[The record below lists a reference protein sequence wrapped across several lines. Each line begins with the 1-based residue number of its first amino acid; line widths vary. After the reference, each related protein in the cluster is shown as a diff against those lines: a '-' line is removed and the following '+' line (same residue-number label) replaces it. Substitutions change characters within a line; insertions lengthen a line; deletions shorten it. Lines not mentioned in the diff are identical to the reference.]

1 MSPGVFQQVAD
12 LLIADL
18 GEILV
23 PSTDADQRLRSHW
36 ADDLIRRRTQN
47 LNRIWL
53 PLGST

>member
-23 PSTDADQRLRSHW
+23 PSTDADQRLGSHW